1 MSARK
6 IILLVGL
13 FACTLI
19 AFLAIYIYALVQAD
33 KNAVLKLQTA
43 NQTMDQYMQ
52 ISNLISQNEI
62 KNLAKIQDQ
71 ANKIIKTGD
80 KFELSKNLKTN
91 LQANIKDYTTNLSTN
106 PNSDTS
112 KELAVKL
119 DFSIQAYVYSIFKQV
134 DPNTRISILNSTVK
148 PVLTSLSS
156 AINKEQHLL
165 ELLINK
171 QINFDDDFKNQ
182 VAEVKKQYQNDIN
195 KLELFAQTGFVDKSL
210 EAKIKQ
216 TSIALENVEN
226 MKRALY
232 SVLLI
237 GFGNMP
243 TLDQLDTQA
252 NKVNIS
258 LSEIQNLISN
268 PINAEM
274 TTRLNNASLLSTA
287 LILGFIIVGI
297 ILFVISQV
305 INRKVFIPLQNR
317 AKEFEILVKELEQ
330 TVQNSKT
337 SVYDVSASSDII
349 YKNSENT
356 YQAVSGAEDNSKEV
370 AAAINQV
377 TASIGQVSNT
387 VEQVAC
393 MVENAN
399 TQADN
404 AKLVFANLKGASDRI
419 HEAVEIIKAIAD
431 QTNLLALNASIEA
444 ARAGDAGRGFAV
456 VASEVRKLAEKTGEA
471 TESIGTLVE
480 EIRSEST
487 NANTTIETISATIV
501 DINSVSSNVNTV
513 MNEQANAVEAISINS
528 QQAHNSST
536 QAKQDV
542 LEIKQQI
549 TDSKDKADQTT
560 QSLDSVISE
569 MDKLR
574 EKCDEFIN
582 ELSKV

>member
-19 AFLAIYIYALVQAD
+19 AFLAIYIYALVQND

-43 NQTMDQYMQ
+43 NQTMDQYVK
-52 ISNLISQNEI
+52 ISNLISQNEV
-62 KNLAKIQDQ
+62 KNLSNIQAQITD
-71 ANKIIKTGD
+71 IINTGD
-80 KFELSKNLKTN
+80 DFNISENLKAN
-91 LQANIKDYTTNLSTN
+91 LQKNITSYKKALTENSNSQTNQAIAN
-106 PNSDTS
+106 
-112 KELAVKL
+112 KL
-119 DFSIQAYVYSIFKQV
+119 DFSIQVYAYSIFKKV
-134 DPNTRISILNSTVK
+134 DANSGISILNSTVK
-148 PVLTSLSS
+148 PILTSLST
-156 AINKEQHLL
+156 AINTEQALL
-165 ELLINK
+165 EQLINK
-171 QINFDDDFKNQ
+171 QANFDDDFKNQ
-182 VAEVKKQYQNDIN
+182 VASVKKQYQNDIN
-195 KLELFAQTGFVDKSL
+195 KLQLLAQTGFVDKSL
-210 EAKIKQ
+210 EEKIKQ
-216 TSIALENVEN
+216 TSIILEDVEN

-243 TLDQLDTQA
+243 TLDQLDKQA
-252 NKVNIS
+252 NKVNSS

-268 PINAEM
+268 PINKEM
-274 TTRLNNASLLSTA
+274 KTRLSNANLLSTA

-297 ILFVISQV
+297 ILVVISQV
-305 INRKVFIPLQNR
+305 INKKVFIPLQNR

-337 SVYDVSASSDII
+337 SVYDVSAASDII
-349 YKNSENT
+349 YTNSENT

-387 VEQVAC
+387 VEQVAS
-393 MVENAN
+393 MVEDAN

-471 TESIGTLVE
+471 TESIGNLVE

-487 NANTTIETISATIV
+487 NANTTIETISTTIV
-501 DINSVSSNVNTV
+501 DINEVSANVNTV

-528 QQAHNSST
+528 QQAHSSST

-549 TDSKDKADQTT
+549 TDSKNKANQTT

>member
-19 AFLAIYIYALVQAD
+19 AFLAIYIYALVQTD

-43 NQTMDQYMQ
+43 NSIMDQYMQ
-52 ISNLISQNEI
+52 ASSLISQSELKHIPSIESRLNNITTVGNSFNIPASLTNQLSVNFADYKKQIAEDE
-62 KNLAKIQDQ
+62 KSNATNDAAK
-71 ANKIIKTGD
+71 
-80 KFELSKNLKTN
+80 
-91 LQANIKDYTTNLSTN
+91 
-106 PNSDTS
+106 
-112 KELAVKL
+112 KL
-119 DFSIQAYVYSIFKQV
+119 DFSLQAYSYSIFKRV
-134 DPNTRISILNSTVK
+134 DSNSKVIILNSTVK
-148 PVLTSLSS
+148 PILTSLNT
-156 AINKEQHLL
+156 AINHEQNLL
-165 ELLINK
+165 ENLIN
-171 QINFDDDFKNQ
+171 NRVSFDDEFKNQ
-182 VAEVKKQYQNDIN
+182 ISQVKKQYQNNITQ
-195 KLELFAQTGFVDKSL
+195 LEFLAKIGFVD
-210 EAKIKQ
+210 EAINAKIKEAS
-216 TSIALENVEN
+216 TALETVEN

-243 TLDQLDTQA
+243 TLEQLDEQA
-252 NKVNIS
+252 DKVNMI
-258 LSEIQNLISN
+258 LEDIQSLISK
-268 PINAEM
+268 PINIDMEHS
-274 TTRLNNASLLSTA
+274 LKNANLLSTA
-287 LILGFIIVGI
+287 LILGFILVGI

-330 TVQNSKT
+330 TVQKSKT

-356 YQAVSGAEDNSKEV
+356 YLAVSGAEDNSKEV

>member
-62 KNLAKIQDQ
+62 KNLVKIQDQ

-232 SVLLI
+232 SVLL
-237 GFGNMP
+237 
-243 TLDQLDTQA
+243 
-252 NKVNIS
+252 
-258 LSEIQNLISN
+258 
-268 PINAEM
+268 
-274 TTRLNNASLLSTA
+274 
-287 LILGFIIVGI
+287 
-297 ILFVISQV
+297 
-305 INRKVFIPLQNR
+305 
-317 AKEFEILVKELEQ
+317 
-330 TVQNSKT
+330 
-337 SVYDVSASSDII
+337 
-349 YKNSENT
+349 
-356 YQAVSGAEDNSKEV
+356 
-370 AAAINQV
+370 
-377 TASIGQVSNT
+377 
-387 VEQVAC
+387 
-393 MVENAN
+393 
-399 TQADN
+399 
-404 AKLVFANLKGASDRI
+404 
-419 HEAVEIIKAIAD
+419 
-431 QTNLLALNASIEA
+431 
-444 ARAGDAGRGFAV
+444 
-456 VASEVRKLAEKTGEA
+456 
-471 TESIGTLVE
+471 
-480 EIRSEST
+480 
-487 NANTTIETISATIV
+487 
-501 DINSVSSNVNTV
+501 
-513 MNEQANAVEAISINS
+513 
-528 QQAHNSST
+528 
-536 QAKQDV
+536 
-542 LEIKQQI
+542 
-549 TDSKDKADQTT
+549 
-560 QSLDSVISE
+560 
-569 MDKLR
+569 
-574 EKCDEFIN
+574 
-582 ELSKV
+582 

>member
-1 MSARK
+1 
-6 IILLVGL
+6 
-13 FACTLI
+13 
-19 AFLAIYIYALVQAD
+19 
-33 KNAVLKLQTA
+33 
-43 NQTMDQYMQ
+43 
-52 ISNLISQNEI
+52 
-62 KNLAKIQDQ
+62 
-71 ANKIIKTGD
+71 
-80 KFELSKNLKTN
+80 
-91 LQANIKDYTTNLSTN
+91 
-106 PNSDTS
+106 
-112 KELAVKL
+112 
-119 DFSIQAYVYSIFKQV
+119 
-134 DPNTRISILNSTVK
+134 
-148 PVLTSLSS
+148 
-156 AINKEQHLL
+156 
-165 ELLINK
+165 
-171 QINFDDDFKNQ
+171 
-182 VAEVKKQYQNDIN
+182 
-195 KLELFAQTGFVDKSL
+195 
-210 EAKIKQ
+210 
-216 TSIALENVEN
+216 
-226 MKRALY
+226 
-232 SVLLI
+232 
-237 GFGNMP
+237 MP